1 MLDPQNLVNI
11 SGGVVADPDIIND
24 NILKLRVAL
33 DYAGSE
39 KNSDNKSGYF
49 DVVYYLK
56 DQTGFA
62 NKNASF
68 VSNQIAEGKMKKGSS
83 VSIIGRLL
91 QERWKQD
98 EKNQSKVVIVAEHI
112 TYGQRSNSNGNG
124 NGTAK
129 SSDAS
134 VATSSVP
141 ATSASIPQSF

>member
-11 SGGVVADPDIIND
+11 SGGVVADPEVIND
-24 NILKLRVAL
+24 NILKMRVAI

-56 DQTGFA
+56 DQNGFT

-68 VSNQIAEGKMKKGSS
+68 VATQVAEGKMKKGSS
-83 VSIIGRLL
+83 VAIIGRLL

-98 EKNQSKVVIVAEHI
+98 EKSASKVVIVAEHV
-112 TYGQRSNSNGNG
+112 TYGQRSSNNNSGS
-124 NGTAK
+124 TA
-129 SSDAS
+129 SSAK
-134 VATSSVP
+134 TTESSSSGAQP
-141 ATSASIPQSF
+141 AASIPQSF